1 MAELVIVEE
10 IHAPPEKT
18 WEALIDSAHQSEWMI
33 ATRVRGVG
41 SDGNGLG
48 AHRDA
53 FTGVG
58 PIGFLDTL
66 VITQW
71 EPPRRCVV
79 KHTGTV
85 VRGAGAFEVQ
95 ALPDGRS
102 RVILTEWV
110 ELPLGVLGQVG
121 WLLARPIARLFF
133 RASLKRM
140 ARDLA

>member
-1 MAELVIVEE
+1 MVTQEIDAPAEKAWDAIVD
-10 IHAPPEKT
+10 
-18 WEALIDSAHQSEWMI
+18 WDRQSDWMI
-33 ATRVRGVG
+33 GTQVRATTQDGVG
-41 SDGNGLG
+41 VNGGLE
-48 AHRDA
+48 A

-58 PIGFLDTL
+58 PLGFLDTM

-71 EPPRRCVV
+71 EPPSRCVV

-110 ELPLGVLGQVG
+110 ELPLGVLGQGG